1 MAGATGPTVNPGDRI
16 VLALAPRAGALWL
29 RTARA
34 TMRLR
39 WIGRSGALP
48 DDGGPVIYAFWHD
61 QLAMMPWVQ
70 LRPPSVVAVSRSR
83 DGELTVRLFER
94 LGVEAVRGSSSRGG
108 SAALRGLVRAARSG
122 KDLAI
127 TPDGPR
133 GPRRQAKEGAAWLA
147 QATGRPLLPVAF
159 AARPRYRLGTWDRL
173 MLPVPFG
180 RGAFVYGEPLWVDRS
195 DGSAARREATDE
207 LGRRL
212 GETTARA
219 EDAVH
224 PP

>member
-1 MAGATGPTVNPGDRI
+1 MAVAEAAGVTMGDRI
-16 VLALAPRAGALWL
+16 VLAAAPRIGALWL

-39 WIGRSGALP
+39 WMGRSSALP
-48 DDGGPVIYAFWHD
+48 DDGAPVIYAFWHD

-83 DGELTVRLFER
+83 DGELTVRLFQR

-122 KDLAI
+122 RDLAI

-133 GPRRQAKEGAAWLA
+133 GPRWQAKEGAAWLA
-147 QATGRPLLPVAF
+147 RATGRPLLPVAF
-159 AARPRYRLGTWDRL
+159 AGRPQIRLDTWDRL
-173 MLPVPFG
+173 ALPMPFG
-180 RGAFVYGEPLWVDRS
+180 RGVFVYGELLWVDRTA
-195 DGSAARREATDE
+195 GSKARRAATAE
-207 LGRRL
+207 LDRRL
-212 GETTARA
+212 GEVTTRA
-219 EDAVH
+219 ADALEA
-224 PP
+224 